1 MERSK
6 HERRFLEER
15 ERMVE
20 RQLKSRGIKNARV
33 LSAFLKIPR
42 EVFVPR
48 DLQNKAYEDHP
59 LAIGYEQTIS
69 QPYIVA
75 LMTESLE
82 LESGD
87 RVLEVGTGSGYQT
100 AILAELSGEV
110 YSVEIIAAF
119 YEAAQMRLQGLGF
132 QDVHLKHGDGCQG
145 WPEAQPFDKVI
156 VTAGAEDIPPAL
168 VEQLK
173 EGGRIVIPLGFG
185 EQDLV
190 LGKKEKGVLVTKQL
204 IPVRF
209 VPLQTNVF

>member
-1 MERSK
+1 MERPK

-20 RQLKSRGIKNARV
+20 RQLKSRGIQDVRV

-42 EVFVPR
+42 EIFVPR
-48 DLQNKAYEDHP
+48 DYRTKAYEDHP

-69 QPYIVA
+69 QPYVVA
-75 LMTESLE
+75 LMTECLE
-82 LESGD
+82 LGPVD
-87 RVLEVGTGSGYQT
+87 RVLEIGTGSGYQT

-110 YSVEIIAAF
+110 YSVEIIAPF
-119 YEAAQMRLQGLGF
+119 YEEARIRLQKLGF
-132 QDVHLKHGDGCQG
+132 HNVHFKHGDGCQG
-145 WPEAQPFDKVI
+145 WPEAQPFDKII
-156 VTAGAEDIPPAL
+156 VAAGTEEIPAAL

-173 EGGRIVIPLGFG
+173 EGGRIVIPIGFG

-190 LGKKEKGVLVTKQL
+190 LGKKEKGVLITKQL

-209 VPLQTNVF
+209 VPLQSSVS